1 MKFLLLIIFIS
12 SFIKAESL
20 ELIAEI
26 RGKMMASP
34 KSAIFSHDGKKIY
47 INALES
53 FQTIVINTLGLDL
66 NTTILHKFDASN
78 QALFKDN
85 ESSTDDD
92 IFITKT
98 KNPNYFSGKPVE
110 FATSHGGRYLY
121 TSYYR
126 RSYDQNATS
135 PSAIGVIDTKSD
147 EIVRVIPTCPLPK
160 SLAVSQESKKL
171 AVICWGDNSV
181 RILDISS
188 ENPFDF
194 SYEKVLRAGKKPNL
208 TALGGDRDKNCSM
221 CLRGGAFSE
230 DGRYLFTGIM
240 KGGGIAVFDV
250 LEGKKLGIFT
260 NVPPTPR
267 HIIRDENTLFVSSS
281 YSGYITKLEISG
293 ILDAI
298 NGTNPQYKGQSLKV
312 PKGARTIAK
321 HADYLFVAC
330 NADSLL
336 VMVDIKN
343 WQIVASVK
351 IPPYAVG
358 LALSKSGKSA
368 IVTSQGKEGK
378 GGHVLSVVRIHY

>member
-1 MKFLLLIIFIS
+1 MKFLLIIIFIS
-12 SFIKAESL
+12 SFAKAASL

-26 RGKMMASP
+26 RGKMMTSP

-53 FQTIVINTLGLDL
+53 YQTIVINTEKLDL

-78 QALFKDN
+78 QVLFKN
-85 ESSTDDD
+85 GESSADDD
-92 IFITKT
+92 NFIIKT
-98 KNPNYFSGKPVE
+98 KNPNHFSAKPVE

-121 TSYYR
+121 VSYYR
-126 RSYDQNATS
+126 RSYDINATS
-135 PSAIGVIDTKSD
+135 PSALGVIDTKSD
-147 EIVRVIPTCPLPK
+147 KLVRVIPTCPLPK
-160 SLAVSQESKKL
+160 SLATSPQSKKL

-194 SYEKVLRAGKKPNL
+194 SYEKTLLAGKKPDL

-221 CLRGGAFSE
+221 CLRGGVFSQ
-230 DGRYLFTGIM
+230 DGRYLFAGIM
-240 KGGGIAVFDV
+240 RGGGIAVFDV
-250 LEGKKLGIFT
+250 FEHKLLGIFS

-267 HIIRDENTLFVSSS
+267 HIIRDENTLFVSSA

-293 ILDAI
+293 ILDALNGI
-298 NGTNPQYKGQSLKV
+298 NPKYKGESLKV
-312 PKGARTIAK
+312 PKNPRTIAK
-321 HADYLFVAC
+321 SADYLFVAC

-336 VMVDIKN
+336 VMIDLKSYQV
-343 WQIVASVK
+343 VASVK

-358 LALSKSGKSA
+358 LAISKGGKSA
-368 IVTSQGKEGK
+368 IVTSQGKDGK
-378 GGHVLSVVRIHY
+378 GGHVLSLVRIYY